1 MGYFVKS
8 NTKRWIVE
16 KKDLSV
22 MYDNGSDITL
32 WCDGIRESGNTG
44 GEPPSKKR
52 KTDGQARLLS
62 QTQS

>member
-1 MGYFVKS
+1 
-8 NTKRWIVE
+8 
-16 KKDLSV
+16 